1 MNYKD
6 YYKIMGLERTA
17 SAADIKRAYRQLAHQ
32 YHPDISKDDKG
43 KDQLV
48 SQQRFVTTGETRG
61 DQIIVLAGI
70 TTQDEVISAGANK
83 LKNGSLIAVNNKV
96 TLPNDA
102 NPHPK
107 EQ

>member
-1 MNYKD
+1 MARPASGSS
-6 YYKIMGLERTA
+6 GL
-17 SAADIKRAYRQLAHQ
+17 
-32 YHPDISKDDKG
+32 
-43 KDQLV
+43 V
-48 SQQRFVTTGETRG
+48 VQQAFVTTGETRG
-61 DQIIVLAGI
+61 DKVIVLGGVTEA
-70 TTQDEVISAGANK
+70 DDVVSAGANK